1 MENLIDFY
9 GHKIPNGSG
18 KALSLF
24 EKYGRKDFRVC
35 FYRKVPKEKTVECYC
50 PTTDSFFEIS
60 YAKLGKKKMKE
71 FVCPFE
77 SSCEKCGC
85 KFYNANYPHKGLNKA
100 ESVGYYE
107 RCADGVVFRGYY
119 VTIDFSAEYQAGQFD
134 ESGGYPLR
142 RRGDLSINEV
152 SLVFY
157 GEKGN
162 VENYSRL
169 YHGYYG
175 MYTYVGKFRKLK
187 NCFQGDYCFEYLGN
201 VKSDLNGT
209 ILEGVV
215 KYAEKFNDAYSN
227 RYSDSFADLYAMLWK
242 YAGIRRL
249 IEYGFMECAR
259 DYVSNV
265 LQVGLSKVDG
275 FNMKSNSIKGVIGVE
290 PNVFNDLD
298 KMTLSLHSVRDLATV
313 YKNYGIY
320 PTKENS
326 EMVLHYGFCKIAEK
340 TGDVVTVRKILKYV
354 RAQKRRNSNAD
365 FGIYYDYIVTAEKLN
380 FDIKSKEVLF
390 PKDLMRAHDRV
401 IGYYK
406 VVGNVA
412 KRKDFM
418 TAIKNY
424 ANYSYEDEEKYVDL
438 ITEPNLLELW
448 AKKFHNCSYGYCD
461 RIINGKCVIFLVR
474 LKAFPEYPC
483 CMFELETGSC
493 RVVQARGKHN
503 HKVSKYIEDF
513 IYGFVDEMKLR
524 VKYAEH

>member
-35 FYRKVPKEKTVECYC
+35 FYRKVPKGKTVECYC
-50 PTTDSFFEIS
+50 PTMDSFFEIS
-60 YAKLGKKKMKE
+60 YSELGKKKMKE

-100 ESVGYYE
+100 EFVGYFE
-107 RCADGVVFRGYY
+107 RCADGVVFRRYY

-142 RRGDLSINEV
+142 RRGDLSVNEV

-157 GEKGN
+157 GEKGS
-162 VENYSRL
+162 VENYSKL
-169 YHGYYG
+169 YRGYYG
-175 MYTYVGKFRKLK
+175 MYTYVGKFRKRK
-187 NCFQGDYCFEYLGN
+187 NCFQGDCFEYLGD

-215 KYAEKFNDAYSN
+215 KYAEKFNDVQGGVYTK
-227 RYSDSFADLYAMLWK
+227 SFADIYAMLWK
-242 YAGIRRL
+242 YAGVRRL
-249 IEYGFMECAR
+249 VEYGFYECVR
-259 DYVSNV
+259 DYAENV
-265 LQVGLSKVDG
+265 LMYGHAVADG
-275 FNMKSNSIKGVIGVE
+275 FYMRRNTIKGVLNVE
-290 PNVFNDLD
+290 PNIFNGID
-298 KMTLSLHSVRDLATV
+298 KSVLSLRSVRSIAAAYRD
-313 YKNYGIY
+313 YGIY
-320 PTKENS
+320 PTEAS
-326 EMVLHYGFCKIAEK
+326 VDAVLYYGFNKIVQIANDA
-340 TGDVVTVRKILKYV
+340 TTVRKILKYV
-354 RAQKRRNSNAD
+354 RMQNRKNSDAD

-424 ANYSYEDEEKYVDL
+424 ANYSYEDKERYVDL
-438 ITEPNLLELW
+438 ITEPNLLALW
-448 AKKFHNCSYGYCD
+448 SKKFDNCSYGYCD
-461 RIINGKCVIFLVR
+461 RIINGQCVIFLVR

-483 CMFELETGSC
+483 CMFEVETDSL
-493 RVVQARGKHN
+493 RVVQARDRHN
-503 HKVSKYIEDF
+503 HTVSKYIKDF
-513 IYGFVDEMKLR
+513 IDGFVDKLKLR
-524 VKYAEH
+524 VKI

>member
-9 GHKIPNGSG
+9 GHKIADGTG
-18 KALSLF
+18 KALRLYD
-24 EKYGRKDFRVC
+24 EYGGIKSHIC
-35 FYRKVPKEKTVECYC
+35 FYRKEPKEKTIECYC
-50 PTTDSFFEIS
+50 PTMDITFEIS
-60 YAKLGKKKMKE
+60 YAEVGKKKMSE
-71 FVCPFE
+71 FMCPNE
-77 SSCEKCGC
+77 CGCEQCGC
-85 KFYNANYPHKGLNKA
+85 KFYNANYSHKGLNV
-100 ESVGYYE
+100 VGSFGYFE
-107 RCADGVVFRGYY
+107 KCDGGVVFRGYDIK
-119 VTIDFSAEYQAGQFD
+119 IDYSAEWHAGNFD
-134 ESGGYPLR
+134 EAGSYPLY
-142 RRGDLSINEV
+142 RRGDVSAEEV
-152 SLVFY
+152 TRVFY

-162 VENYSRL
+162 VEYYSRL
-169 YHGYYG
+169 YRGYYG
-175 MYTYVGKFRKLK
+175 FYTGFGEWRKKKNVVVGYLYK
-187 NCFQGDYCFEYLGN
+187 YLGD
-201 VKSDLNGT
+201 VKNDLNGT

-215 KYAEKFNDAYSN
+215 KYAEKFNDVQGGVYTK
-227 RYSDSFADLYAMLWK
+227 SFADIYAMLWK
-242 YAGIRRL
+242 YAGVRRL
-249 IEYGFMECAR
+249 VEYGFYECVR
-259 DYVSNV
+259 DYAENV
-265 LQVGLSKVDG
+265 LMYGHAVADG
-275 FNMKSNSIKGVIGVE
+275 FYMRRNTIKGVLNVE
-290 PNVFNDLD
+290 PNIFNGID
-298 KMTLSLHSVRDLATV
+298 KSVLSLRSVRSIAAAYRD
-313 YKNYGIY
+313 YGIY
-320 PTKENS
+320 PTEAS
-326 EMVLHYGFCKIAEK
+326 VDAVLYYGFNKIVQIANDA
-340 TGDVVTVRKILKYV
+340 TTVRKILKYV
-354 RAQKRRNSNAD
+354 RMQNRKNSDAD

>member
-60 YAKLGKKKMKE
+60 YAKFGKKKMKE

-100 ESVGYYE
+100 EFVGYFE

-142 RRGDLSINEV
+142 RRGDLSVNEV

-157 GEKGN
+157 GEKGS
-162 VENYSRL
+162 VENYSKL
-169 YHGYYG
+169 YRGYYG
-175 MYTYVGKFRKLK
+175 FYTGFGEWRKKKNVVVGYLYK
-187 NCFQGDYCFEYLGN
+187 YLGD
-201 VKSDLNGT
+201 VKNDLNGT

-215 KYAEKFNDAYSN
+215 KYAEKFNDVQGGVYTK
-227 RYSDSFADLYAMLWK
+227 SFADIYAMLWK
-242 YAGIRRL
+242 YAGVRRL
-249 IEYGFMECAR
+249 VEYGFYECVR
-259 DYVSNV
+259 DYAENV
-265 LQVGLSKVDG
+265 LMYGHAVADG
-275 FNMKSNSIKGVIGVE
+275 FYMRRNTIKGVLNVE
-290 PNVFNDLD
+290 PNIFNGID
-298 KMTLSLHSVRDLATV
+298 KSVLSLRSVRSIAAAYRD
-313 YKNYGIY
+313 YGIY
-320 PTKENS
+320 PTEAS
-326 EMVLHYGFCKIAEK
+326 VDAVLYYGFNKIAQIANDA
-340 TGDVVTVRKILKYV
+340 TTVRKILKYV
-354 RAQKRRNSNAD
+354 RMQNRKNSDAD

-406 VVGNVA
+406 VVGNVV

-438 ITEPNLLELW
+438 ITEPNLLALW
-448 AKKFHNCSYGYCD
+448 SKKFDNCSYGYCD

-483 CMFELETGSC
+483 CMFEVETDSL
-493 RVVQARGKHN
+493 RVVQARDRHN

>member
-85 KFYNANYPHKGLNKA
+85 KFYNANYPHKGLNKS
-100 ESVGYYE
+100 ESVGYFE

-142 RRGDLSINEV
+142 RRGDLSVNEV

-157 GEKGN
+157 GEKGS
-162 VENYSRL
+162 VENYSKL
-169 YHGYYG
+169 YRGYFG
-175 MYTYVGKFRKLK
+175 MYTYVGKFRKRK
-187 NCFQGDYCFEYLGN
+187 NCFQGDCFEYLGD

-227 RYSDSFADLYAMLWK
+227 RYFDSFVDLYAMLWK

-249 IEYGFMECAR
+249 IEYGFMGCAR

-265 LQVGLSKVDG
+265 LHVGRSKVDG

-365 FGIYYDYIVTAEKLN
+365 FGIYYDYIVTAEKVN

-406 VVGNVA
+406 VVGNVV

-438 ITEPNLLELW
+438 ITEPNLLALW

-474 LKAFPEYPC
+474 LKAFPEYPF

-493 RVVQARGKHN
+493 RVVQARDRHN